1 MPVLLSGEQIRQ
13 LATNVPGWEVQDGTR
28 LKRKFVFENFLA
40 AIDFVN
46 QLVEPSESLGHHP
59 DISISYNKVVISLT
73 THDAG
78 GLTEKDFTLAETFS
92 KLT

>member
-1 MPVLLSGEQIRQ
+1 MAALLSGERIRQ
-13 LATNVPGWEVQDGTR
+13 LAASVPEWEVKDGAKLQR
-28 LKRKFVFENFLA
+28 RFVFENFIA

-46 QLVEPSESLGHHP
+46 QLVEPSEGLGHHP

-78 GLTEKDFTLAETFS
+78 GLTETDFSLAEKIS
-92 KLT
+92 KLK